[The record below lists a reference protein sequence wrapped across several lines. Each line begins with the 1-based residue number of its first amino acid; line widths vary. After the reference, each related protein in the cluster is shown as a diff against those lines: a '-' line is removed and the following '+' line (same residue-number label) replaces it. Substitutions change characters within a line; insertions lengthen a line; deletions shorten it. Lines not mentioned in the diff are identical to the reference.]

1 MAERLFFALWPE
13 RKVRDRL
20 ARLARLAR
28 QYQPRGGRLHHSD
41 DLHIT
46 LVFLGQVSAAQ
57 RPCIQQLA
65 DHIDSSAFTLRID
78 TIGHWPRPGILW
90 CGPAAQPEALRYLVK
105 ALQKGLLECGFEPER
120 RRYKPH
126 ITLHRGVRH
135 GRLDHGPKDGKLR
148 HAETGVIDSPIEWQA
163 GEFVLA
169 TSGGGAPDQSRYR
182 ILYRWSLN

>member
-1 MAERLFFALWPE
+1 MVERLFFALWPE
-13 RKVRDRL
+13 RKVRD
-20 ARLARLAR
+20 RLARLAR

-46 LVFLGQVSAAQ
+46 LVFLGQVSDTQ

-65 DHIDSSAFTLRID
+65 DHIDASAFTLRID

-90 CGPAAQPEALRYLVK
+90 CGPAEQPEALRYLVK

-126 ITLHRGVRH
+126 ITLHRKV
-135 GRLDHGPKDGKLR
+135 R

-182 ILYRWSLN
+182 ILQRWSLN